1 MDVVKRIYDLMD
13 ARGWSE
19 YKLSVEAGLSMSTIV
34 NLRRRNTQP
43 SVRTIEAICTAFGIS
58 LSQFF
63 NENMDA
69 MPMNQEQIDFFN
81 KWISLTSNQK
91 RIFYELVDEMK

>member
-43 SVRTIEAICTAFGIS
+43 SVRTIEAICTA
-58 LSQFF
+58 
-63 NENMDA
+63 
-69 MPMNQEQIDFFN
+69 
-81 KWISLTSNQK
+81 
-91 RIFYELVDEMK
+91 